1 MAENNNRLNINQDH
15 TRNDEEKALKLSEKE
30 REKFKKE
37 LNDINELLEEELN
50 NVMNDVPETTDT
62 SSTEP
67 IISDPNYDPLQIE
80 SSYKA
85 NAKII
90 KEQALRQQ
98 ILTGNDP
105 NKKKAAGND

>member
-37 LNDINELLEEELN
+37 LNDINELLEEELS

-62 SSTEP
+62 PSL
-67 IISDPNYDPLQIE
+67 Y
-80 SSYKA
+80 SYGYLITIHYRLNLVTKPTQ
-85 NAKII
+85 K
-90 KEQALRQQ
+90 
-98 ILTGNDP
+98 
-105 NKKKAAGND
+105 